1 MATLQDAL
9 TNVRCLEGLALPD
22 EQPTIEP
29 EPASVVYE
37 VSFDTN
43 FADRTA
49 FITGIGKY
57 NEEATICSNLVRG
70 AFWRPKRGVV
80 GEDSRGISREGVC
93 RAKWNG
99 ELVKFMRHGI
109 LVSNLSPV
117 AMKNNISIAFL
128 LALCSVYCQIVNTH
142 LECVC
147 QRVITYAIYNAW
159 NVQIC
164 LLTLQQNVIL
174 DEGESFAALL
184 YTWRSMSRAVPA
196 VS

>member
-9 TNVRCLEGLALPD
+9 TNVRCLETLDLPD

-70 AFWRPKRGVV
+70 ALSGRLGGGRTERGDPRA
-80 GEDSRGISREGVC
+80 GGRGGGGGGG
-93 RAKWNG
+93 A
-99 ELVKFMRHGI
+99 
-109 LVSNLSPV
+109 
-117 AMKNNISIAFL
+117 
-128 LALCSVYCQIVNTH
+128 
-142 LECVC
+142 
-147 QRVITYAIYNAW
+147 
-159 NVQIC
+159 
-164 LLTLQQNVIL
+164 
-174 DEGESFAALL
+174 
-184 YTWRSMSRAVPA
+184 
-196 VS
+196 